1 MKQTVLKLPLF
12 INSILLIAYMG
23 LTAHAD
29 LHLNTRGVIPL
40 VLSSLLLIDVT
51 YISSCNIRKNKTIS
65 LFCGLLALESWYIL
79 LSASGNSITNIIFF
93 ALSPVIWC
101 VSIKFILMFLFQNSG
116 YKYQKLINLCLT
128 GTCICTLIGILASSK
143 IFFLLYGIQFM
154 ASWLCFIFTVIY
166 HRKRIAFVFKSEWKH
181 ITFSF
186 IVVMVLF
193 LTYSF
198 STMRVPEHLS
208 NFGIYIPILLFWVS
222 VHGIILN
229 EHNSLPLSAVFNN
242 CQLTLLIFTGVI
254 IFSMVAMI
262 LDGGYS
268 LLFIMLDALFAFLY
282 VCNIALDF
290 NFKKGQNKII
300 RESKYHVA
308 LQQLQREEQL
318 NLEFANFLHDDIL
331 QDLLSVKNMMK
342 KADHPEVQKI
352 ITETLDNMNTYI
364 REQMQDYHPML
375 LPKLTI
381 KENYQNLLDGI
392 SQSFPNRNICVSFD
406 CSDSL
411 FLVEPY
417 NIFVYRLLKELVM
430 NVYKHSTGEKAWITL
445 TQDKGIIILNVSDN
459 GTVDADVLL
468 SADKLK
474 HRGLAMITERVN
486 DMDGSVTI
494 SNNHPHGICI
504 QTILPMK
511 GDVSYQ
517 HFVSR

>member
-1 MKQTVLKLPLF
+1 MATLLEANEVTKIYAKGQRPSLNKVSFNVAESEFIAIMGASGSGKTTLLNVLSTIDTPTSGSIIINGVNLKQLSDTGSADFRRDNLGFIFQEYFLLDSLTIRENISVPLTLQKLPHKKIEKMVRSLAERF
-12 INSILLIAYMG
+12 GIASQLDKYPNELSGGQRQRASAARAIVKQPSIL
-23 LTAHAD
+23 
-29 LHLNTRGVIPL
+29 R
-40 VLSSLLLIDVT
+40 VT
-51 YISSCNIRKNKTIS
+51 
-65 LFCGLLALESWYIL
+65 
-79 LSASGNSITNIIFF
+79 
-93 ALSPVIWC
+93 
-101 VSIKFILMFLFQNSG
+101 
-116 YKYQKLINLCLT
+116 
-128 GTCICTLIGILASSK
+128 
-143 IFFLLYGIQFM
+143 
-154 ASWLCFIFTVIY
+154 
-166 HRKRIAFVFKSEWKH
+166 FVFKSEWRH
-181 ITFSF
+181 IIFSL
-186 IVVMVLF
+186 IAVIVLF
-193 LTYSF
+193 LTYYF

-208 NFGIYIPILLFWVS
+208 NFGVYIPILLFWVS
-222 VHGIILN
+222 IHGIILK
-229 EHNSLPLSAVFNN
+229 EQNSLPLSAVFSNR
-242 CQLTLLIFTGVI
+242 QLTLLIFSGVI
-254 IFSMVAMI
+254 IFSLIAII
-262 LDGGYS
+262 LNGGYS

-290 NFKKGQNKII
+290 NFKKGHNKII
-300 RESKYHVA
+300 KESKYHVA

-342 KADHPEVQKI
+342 KADRPEVQKI

-364 REQMQDYHPML
+364 REQMQDYHPTL

-417 NIFVYRLLKELVM
+417 NIFVYRLLKELVT

-445 TQDKGIIILNVSDN
+445 TQDNGIIILSVSDN
-459 GTVDADVLL
+459 GTVDADVLS
-468 SADKLK
+468 SADRLK

-494 SNNHPHGICI
+494 SNNHPHGICV